1 MIGDTINHAKA
12 LRSKD
17 TLRWDDGTGQIINV
31 FISSERGLL
40 HGQLG
45 VGLPVE
51 FIAGS
56 FSSSRTNVIAEVEIE
71 CNIFQVSLLEVFNFF
86 DDVCIFF
93 SDT

>member
-31 FISSERGLL
+31 FISSARGLP

-51 FIAGS
+51 FMAGS
-56 FSSSRTNVIAEVEIE
+56 FSSSRTNVFVGKELIVRFVK
-71 CNIFQVSLLEVFNFF
+71 CRF
-86 DDVCIFF
+86 
-93 SDT
+93 